1 MSIKQVGLSVAAVVL
16 TASLAACGQGQ
27 PQSSAASNGGVAS
40 QPVASAANV
49 AGAMLMVQP
58 ATVDGC
64 NPNQPVVATV
74 SWHSREPS
82 VKVTVQGPGHDTP
95 QLFSES
101 GYSGSAKTGDWVT
114 NGTKFTLI
122 SAPDGHV
129 LAEQTVG
136 VTPCSN
142 SHS

>member
-1 MSIKQVGLSVAAVVL
+1 MSIKLKGSGVVAMVL
-16 TASLAACGQGQ
+16 AASLAACGQDQ
-27 PQSSAASNGGVAS
+27 QQSSAPTQPTASTPTA
-40 QPVASAANV
+40 

-58 ATVDGC
+58 AGVDGC

-82 VKVTVQGPGHDTP
+82 VKVMVQGPGHETP

-101 GYSGSAKTGDWVT
+101 GYSGSAKTGNWVA
-114 NGTKFTLI
+114 NGTRFTLTDA
-122 SAPDGHV
+122 SNGHV

-136 VTPCSN
+136 MTPCTSGN
-142 SHS
+142 G